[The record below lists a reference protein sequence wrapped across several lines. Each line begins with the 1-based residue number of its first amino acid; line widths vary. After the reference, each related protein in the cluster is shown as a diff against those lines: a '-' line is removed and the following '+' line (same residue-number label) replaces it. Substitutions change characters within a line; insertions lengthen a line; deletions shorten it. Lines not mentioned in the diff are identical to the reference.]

1 MLDGWSRH
9 PEQLLLSVDDAL
21 WYAQSPFE
29 SYNDAHTTSKLAAFV
44 LIVAFGVTCGST
56 TAYYMLA
63 RRTTL
68 KQHAHTRA
76 RRQDDDRQAQR
87 TRMLLELT
95 KVVMAAT
102 VLAVTVTKLVIQLDP
117 IEDQTKHNTWTVV
130 MDVFVIVIALYIAA
144 SSFVSVVYPTF
155 ARTIRSHQWTLFL
168 SLVIAL
174 ATDNIVPFVY
184 RKRPPITQVTQL
196 GFAQT
201 AIVAALVLVL
211 LLTPPHWQP
220 VLSRV
225 KPNPAQIASP
235 LSNLFFAFLETRMW
249 RWFLETTKQHSS
261 NEFLSFVP
269 VLPDYLHSRWILSK
283 FRWRGDQVRDDDT
296 DALNTSHDE
305 DDDDE
310 TDFRDRP
317 PTGAVY
323 KFMWTFRLEF
333 VKIFAFATVWVLAI
347 FVSPLSM
354 NLLLRY
360 VQDNAQTTVSPYLFV
375 FGIFLAPIVSS
386 VAFQCATYRISQI
399 GLRLRSLL
407 GHAVYAKLLRVKA
420 GGGGSKQDD
429 EGQQDEEEGG
439 GAMSSGG
446 NEAIG
451 RVNNLVGTDIDV
463 ITSSLTTALQLFGVL
478 PKLVVSLVFL
488 YVLLGWSAFVALG
501 AIVAF
506 APVST
511 MVSKKYGGVQ
521 EEIMKATDTR
531 ITIVGELVSSIRVL
545 KMLNWGSF
553 AQKRIYDARQT
564 ELGRITKRAKVYA
577 GLMFLST
584 GIPAAVTLTTFGAYV
599 FGMKQTLTAST
610 AFTSMSLFGLLREA
624 VISST
629 YLLSAFMRARVSL
642 GRITRFL
649 VDTEELD
656 NSPRKFEGDEIS
668 INNAKF
674 KFSKYGKDGF
684 TLDID
689 SLKIPTGKTTIIA
702 GDVGSGKSALL
713 NALLGE
719 MHLNQG
725 QVKYPARVKTSFAAQ
740 APWLQDDSVRAN
752 ILFGNEWNEDRYY
765 ETLFA
770 CALESDIEGFP
781 DGDETRVGEKGLSM
795 SGGQKQ
801 RIALARAVYAKT
813 DIVLLDDVLSAVD
826 SNTAA
831 HLVENCLNGPLLKGR
846 TVVLVTHFV
855 KMCTRRVNNCELV
868 VHLHEGRIKKQ
879 GPPERGLAPEGAG
892 GAAMGRTSSQSSL
905 RSTKKEGNTSSDND
919 DKKGHQEHYDEGNEG
934 SNDISFK
941 VYKRYFA
948 AFGKS
953 IKTKVVFWIVYAI
966 VNVVAHVLM
975 LSQGWFVGRWVSAGD
990 RDQRPGF
997 YFTIYTVIQLSGAL
1011 SLTAMYLM
1019 LIWGAINASRT
1030 IHERLTRAVFGA
1042 PFRFFD
1048 ATPQGAILN
1057 RFSKDCEILDTEQV
1071 ENLQPVLDYSVQVLF
1086 VAIIITV
1093 ILPVFLLPAAV
1104 ICLTFF
1110 FIGKVYV
1117 RNALAARKQVA
1128 AARSPLFSTLGDTTS
1143 GVVTIRAFD
1152 RTRTFAQ
1159 GYLEKT
1165 DRYNQMQLYEDG
1177 LDRWLEERSDIVGAL
1192 VSFIVGLL
1200 SLRGGLSAGTTGFL
1214 VSTGL
1219 EFTSRILYVV
1229 RAINKN
1235 ELSMNSVQRIL
1246 SFSDV
1251 DQETPPNRQGEPPAN
1266 WPQGE
1271 IDFKDYSAKYSES
1284 GADVLHHLSLKIR
1297 KGERVGIVGPS
1308 GCGKS
1313 SLSLA
1318 LLRFIVRSSGDI
1330 LIDGRSVEETNLDAL
1345 RSRVTLIPQ
1354 EPILFSGTLRSNLD
1368 PDGEY
1373 DDQELWQAIQR
1384 SGFAKQGDQGTAEAK
1399 GLSLDTVV
1407 QSSGSNFSQGQRQ
1420 LLSLAR
1426 ALVRSSKILILD
1438 EATASL
1444 DNESDRTMQ
1453 KVIREEFDDC
1463 TNLTIA
1469 HRLETVIDYDR
1480 ILVLDS
1486 GKIVEYDSPSALLN
1500 QPNSRFRAL
1509 CEASGDLE
1517 ELKKRARVD

>member
-1 MLDGWSRH
+1 MDASLAWSGG
-9 PEQLLLSVDDAL
+9 PQLRFGASDAARFIVELSDDA
-21 WYAQSPFE
+21 P
-29 SYNDAHTTSKLAAFV
+29 DAHKATVASAIVLVVALSLVTLATASYYARTRV
-44 LIVAFGVTCGST
+44 LNLVKNSRVPKK
-56 TAYYMLA
+56 A
-63 RRTTL
+63 RNV
-68 KQHAHTRA
+68 
-76 RRQDDDRQAQR
+76 DRQAQK
-87 TRMLLELT
+87 TRLVLELT
-95 KVVMAAT
+95 KVVIAA
-102 VLAVTVTKLVIQLDP
+102 VMLSVTITKLVIGAQQASVWGLLLEAAV
-117 IEDQTKHNTWTVV
+117 IIVTVYLA
-130 MDVFVIVIALYIAA
+130 MT
-144 SSFVSVVYPTF
+144 SFVSIVHPSI
-155 ARTIRSHQWTLFL
+155 ARTIRVHQWTLFL
-168 SLVIAL
+168 ALLVAL
-174 ATDNIVPFVY
+174 AIDNVTPFVY
-184 RKRPPITQVTQL
+184 RQRPPTDIITDL

-201 AIVAALVLVL
+201 ALATALVLVL

-220 VLSRV
+220 LL
-225 KPNPAQIASP
+225 KKCPPNPAQVASP
-235 LSNLFFAFLETRMW
+235 FSNLFFAFLESRMW
-249 RWFLETTKQHSS
+249 KWYRQTTKVERE
-261 NEFLSFVP
+261 NEFTSFVP
-269 VLPDYLHSRWILSK
+269 NLPDYLHSRWILNQ
-283 FRWRGDQVRDDDT
+283 FRWRGDEVDT
-296 DALNTSHDE
+296 TSAAQEDE
-305 DDDDE
+305 DDYDLATENGNSSTNDDK
-310 TDFRDRP
+310 RDRHHSSP
-317 PTGAVY
+317 PSGSVY

-360 VQDNAQTTVSPYLFV
+360 VQDHADTQVSPYLFV

-407 GHAVYAKLLRVKA
+407 GHAVYAKLLRIKA
-420 GGGGSKQDD
+420 GGGGSKDDD
-429 EGQQDEEEGG
+429 EGG
-439 GAMSSGG
+439 MSSGG

-478 PKLVVSLVFL
+478 PKLVVSLIFL
-488 YVLLGWSAFVALG
+488 YFLLGWSAFVAL
-501 AIVAF
+501 AVIIAF

-511 MVSKKYGGVQ
+511 MVSKKYGNVQ
-521 EEIMKATDTR
+521 EEIMKATDKR

-545 KMLNWGSF
+545 KMLNWESSS
-553 AQKRIYDARQT
+553 QKKIYDARES
-564 ELGRITKRAKVYA
+564 ELSRITKRAKVYA

-584 GIPAAVTLTTFGAYV
+584 GIPAAVTLTTFAAYV
-599 FGMKQTLTAST
+599 FGMKKSLTAST

-649 VDTEELD
+649 ADTEELD
-656 NSPRKFEGDEIS
+656 ESPRTLEGDKIEIRD
-668 INNAKF
+668 AKF
-674 KFSKYGKDGF
+674 RFSRYGKGGF
-684 TLDID
+684 TLKVDRL
-689 SLKIPTGKTTIIA
+689 SLPMGKTTIVA

-719 MHLNQG
+719 MHRVSG
-725 QVKYPARVKTSFAAQ
+725 QLKYPARMSTSFAAQ
-740 APWLQDDSVRAN
+740 SPWLQDDSVKAN
-752 ILFGNEWNEDRYY
+752 ILFGNEYDEDRYY

-781 DGDETRVGEKGLSM
+781 DGDDTRVGEKGLSM

-831 HLVENCLNGPLLKGR
+831 HLVDNCLNGQLLKGR

-855 KMCTRRVNNCELV
+855 KMCTRRVNDCELV
-868 VHLHEGRIKKQ
+868 VRMHEGRIEKQ
-879 GPPERGLAPEGAG
+879 SPPERGLQPDG
-892 GAAMGRTSSQSSL
+892 GSAAMGRTSSQSSL
-905 RSTKKEGNTSSDND
+905 RSNRSNKKEHSSQEGGDD
-919 DKKGHQEHYDEGNEG
+919 DKKKHEQSYDEGNEG
-934 SNDISFK
+934 ENDISFK

-953 IKTKVVFWIVYAI
+953 IKTRAVFWVVYAV
-966 VNVVAHVLM
+966 VNIAAHVLM
-975 LSQGWFVGRWVSAGD
+975 LSQGWFVGRWVNADD
-990 RDQRPGF
+990 RDARPSF
-997 YFTIYTVIQLSGAL
+997 YFGIYTGIQLSGAI

-1019 LIWGAINASRT
+1019 LIWGAINASRA
-1030 IHERLTRAVFGA
+1030 IHERLTKSVFGA

-1048 ATPQGAILN
+1048 VTPQGAILN

-1093 ILPVFLLPAAV
+1093 ILPIFLLPAAV
-1104 ICLTFF
+1104 ICLVFF

-1143 GVVTIRAFD
+1143 GVVTIRAFE
-1152 RTRTFAQ
+1152 RSRTFAQ
-1159 GYLEKT
+1159 AYLAHT

-1177 LDRWLEERSDIVGAL
+1177 LDRWLEERSDMVGAT

-1200 SLRGGLSAGTTGFL
+1200 SLTGGLSSGTTGFL

-1219 EFTSRILYVV
+1219 EFTSRILFVV

-1246 SFSDV
+1246 SMSDIE
-1251 DQETPPNRQGEPPAN
+1251 QESPPADEYEPPAN

-1271 IDFKDYSAKYSES
+1271 IEFKDYSAKYAED
-1284 GADVLHHLSLKIR
+1284 GPEVLQGLSFKIN
-1297 KGERVGIVGPS
+1297 KGEKIGIVGPS

-1318 LLRFIVRSSGDI
+1318 LLRFIVPAGGSIS
-1330 LIDGRSVEETNLDAL
+1330 IDGRRVDETNLESL

-1354 EPILFSGTLRSNLD
+1354 DPILFTGTLRSNLD

-1373 DDQELWQAIQR
+1373 DDHELWQAIQR
-1384 SGFAKQGDQGTAEAK
+1384 SGFAKQGEQGSRDSN
-1399 GLSLDTVV
+1399 GLSLDTIV

-1426 ALVRSSKILILD
+1426 ALVRSSRILILD

-1444 DNESDRTMQ
+1444 DNESDRLMQ
-1453 KVIREEFDDC
+1453 RVIREEFTDC

-1469 HRLETVIDYDR
+1469 HRLETVIDYSR
-1480 ILVLDS
+1480 ILVLEA
-1486 GKIVEYDSPSALLN
+1486 GKVVEFDKPSVLLDR
-1500 QPNSRFRAL
+1500 PDSRFRAL

-1517 ELKKRARVD
+1517 DLKKRARRD